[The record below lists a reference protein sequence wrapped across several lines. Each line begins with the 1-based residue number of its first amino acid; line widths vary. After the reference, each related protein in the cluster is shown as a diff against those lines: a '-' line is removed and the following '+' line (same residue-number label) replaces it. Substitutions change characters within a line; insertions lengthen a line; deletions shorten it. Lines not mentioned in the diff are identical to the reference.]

1 MLREGMSL
9 HAIGELLRHSSIE
22 TTTVYAKVDTK
33 MLKEIATTDEE
44 WTHPTMI
51 HGPT

>member
-33 MLKEIATTDEE
+33 MLKEIAMPWPGAE
-44 WTHPTMI
+44 PC
-51 HGPT
+51 